1 MSIWALELVTDHS
14 AFLECQPQT
23 KLNNQRDCA
32 RGQEAQRS
40 PRRACCSLHGSQEM
54 GHGRGGYQPPQAIH
68 PKVAMIAF
76 SLPAT
81 RASRT
86 AWKRRP
92 VRRIEGVEKA
102 EAILLRGQAIHPK
115 NALIAFSLACYA
127 SVTARIEEAKARLR
141 HAIDLDKV
149 LRRSQAARARWVG
162 KPKGRCL
169 RNYLPQRPLL

>member
-1 MSIWALELVTDHS
+1 VAIQSHKGRRSSSLSANLRMSIWALELVTDHS

-54 GHGRGGYQPPQAIH
+54 GHGRGGYQPP
-68 PKVAMIAF
+68 
-76 SLPAT
+76 
-81 RASRT
+81 
-86 AWKRRP
+86 
-92 VRRIEGVEKA
+92 
-102 EAILLRGQAIHPK
+102 QAIHPK